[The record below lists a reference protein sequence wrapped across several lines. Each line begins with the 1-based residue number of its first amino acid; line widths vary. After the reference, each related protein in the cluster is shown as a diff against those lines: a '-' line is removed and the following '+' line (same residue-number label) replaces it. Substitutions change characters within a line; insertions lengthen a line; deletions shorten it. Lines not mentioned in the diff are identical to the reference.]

1 MGEYGFTRYLK
12 QAEKPGW
19 SLQIPGS
26 LQFTAVLGIRDILV
40 RIRIRIPQNYLF
52 LTFFIGEGM

>member
-1 MGEYGFTRYLK
+1 MVEYGFTRYLK

-26 LQFTAVLGIRDILV
+26 LQFTAVLGIRDIFDADPDPDPDPLE
-40 RIRIRIPQNYLF
+40 LF
-52 LTFFIGEGM
+52 LF